1 VLLIEGPEA
10 SVLLTGDIE
19 LDAERQ
25 LVAQGLPRTNVV
37 VAPHH
42 GSDTSSS
49 PLFVAAVRPDVTIFS
64 TGYRNRWNFPRP
76 AVLARW
82 QAQGSRC
89 YDTGAS
95 GAISVVFEP
104 RMDATKVQV
113 REQRHT
119 QRHYW
124 NRQ

>member
-1 VLLIEGPEA
+1 M
-10 SVLLTGDIE
+10 T
-19 LDAERQ
+19 
-25 LVAQGLPRTNVV
+25 VV

-49 PLFVAAVRPDVTIFS
+49 SLFVAAVRPDVTIFS

-76 AVLARW
+76 AVVSRWREQGAR
-82 QAQGSRC
+82 S
-89 YDTGAS
+89 YDTSAS
-95 GAISVVFEP
+95 GAITVVIEP

-119 QRHYW
+119 QRRYW
-124 NRQ
+124 TR